1 MKRAFLTATVFQDHR
16 AWVKFDIV
24 TFIFDDPLVFYHM
37 QRQKERRGVNGL
49 MLALAVSRLLSALAV
64 ADYHLSPFELLGR
77 EESDWATLLTA
88 HTHLSIAPF
97 ASPQPV
103 FQLCRQGI
111 GEVGVVGKGLLAPP
125 QLLAVPVSVAPACPG
140 VDTASCSHYLHITQC
155 PLWLSNICKT
165 SSHITLLC
173 GFPLLD

>member
-1 MKRAFLTATVFQDHR
+1 MILLYFTTCRDRKGGV
-16 AWVKFDIV
+16 
-24 TFIFDDPLVFYHM
+24 
-37 QRQKERRGVNGL
+37 VNGL

-111 GEVGVVGKGLLAPP
+111 GEVGVVGKGLAPP

-173 GFPLLD
+173 GFPLPD